1 MTELITPLWKSLLGE
16 FELDWPLAGF
26 ERGGAKLSSPYGA
39 VPRVS
44 ASYAFWCFQLRV
56 EVLELVGTACE

>member
-1 MTELITPLWKSLLGE
+1 MTELITPLWKSLLDE

-26 ERGGAKLSSPYGA
+26 AGGRAKLSGPCGA
-39 VPRVS
+39 VPRDS

-56 EVLELVGTACE
+56 QVLGLIGTACE